1 MSNQQSSSNIG
12 RPPLSQ
18 EQLLHLWGKLLDSN
32 FRLSTLTLGNKTM
45 KRLALT
51 PEMSPPTNI
60 DNQRTAPGTKPKVAT
75 PKVISK
81 IEQYK
86 RENPTIF
93 AWEIREKLINDGRV
107 CSQPPSVSSIN
118 RIIRTRAAEKTAE
131 SLQLLIRASSC
142 IQPMPMGQP
151 TSLMANGND
160 RQNASTASNFKLNNL
175 LNQTTPPFVQ
185 PSIPFPF
192 LLHLQSILAN
202 SCNPNRDSA
211 YLTNRNFSIHPMT
224 QNPSRRCSRSSF
236 TPEQLR
242 ILEDAFVNSFYPT
255 AEERQQLVNATHL
268 PEARI
273 QVWFSNRRAKSRRIQ
288 QDRQRLHGTEI
299 RDLDS
304 CAEETI
310 GEVKQSNIRF
320 RPYE

>member
-18 EQLLHLWGKLLDSN
+18 EQLLHLWG
-32 FRLSTLTLGNKTM
+32 NKTM

-60 DNQRTAPGTKPKVAT
+60 DSQRTAPGTKPKVAT

-93 AWEIREKLINDGRV
+93 AWEIREKLINDGV

-142 IQPMPMGQP
+142 IQPMSIGQP
-151 TSLMANGND
+151 TTLMANGND

-175 LNQTTPPFVQ
+175 LNQTPSFVQ

-202 SCNPNRDSA
+202 SCNSNRDSA
-211 YLTNRNFSIHPMT
+211 YLSNRNFSIHPIT

-242 ILEDAFVNSFYPT
+242 ILEDAFAHSFYPT
-255 AEERQQLVNATHL
+255 AEERQQLVNATQL